1 MSQEELLQI
10 RKYIKE
16 ARRVV
21 FLGGA
26 GVSTGS
32 GISDFRSPQ
41 GLYNVQSKYGRPY
54 EEMLS
59 LSFFESDP
67 ETFYDFYWST
77 MVFPS
82 AEPNAAHLALA
93 DFEKRYPNKL
103 TIITQNIDG
112 LHQKAGSKRVL
123 EIHGSTASYS
133 CCNCGKHY
141 SLEQIKHHGVPK
153 CTCGGI
159 IKPDVV
165 LYEEPLPNDVFLGA
179 INAMK
184 FANVLLVAGTSL
196 RVQPAA
202 MLPDYFDGGKSVL
215 INAEPTPLDDH
226 FDYLIR
232 EDVGEVLAAILG
244 EKI

>member
-1 MSQEELLQI
+1 MSQEELLQM
-10 RKYIKE
+10 RNCIKE

-41 GLYNVQSKYGRPY
+41 GLYNVQSKYGHPY
-54 EEMLS
+54 ETMLS

-77 MVFPS
+77 MVFPD
-82 AEPNAAHLALA
+82 AQPNAAHLALA

-133 CCNCGKHY
+133 CCSCGKRY
-141 SLEQIKHHGVPK
+141 SLGQIKHHGVPK
-153 CTCGGI
+153 CSCGGI

-165 LYEEPLPNDVFLGA
+165 LYEEPLPGDVFLNA
-179 INAMK
+179 INATK
-184 FANVLLVAGTSL
+184 LANVLIVAGTSL

-202 MLPDYFDGGKSVL
+202 MLPDYFNGGESIL
-215 INAEPTPLDDH
+215 INAEPTPLDDR

-232 EDVGEVLAAILG
+232 EDVGEALAAMLG
-244 EKI
+244 EK

>member
-1 MSQEELLQI
+1 MEIDTLLQI
-10 RKYIKE
+10 RKAIKE
-16 ARRVV
+16 ARHVA

-41 GLYNVQSKYGRPY
+41 GLYNVKSKYGRSY

-59 LSFFESDP
+59 LPFFESDP

-77 MVFPS
+77 MVFPN
-82 AEPNAAHLALA
+82 AKPNAAHLSLG
-93 DFEKRYPNKL
+93 DFQERNPNKL

-112 LHQKAGSKRVL
+112 LHQKAGSKGVL

-133 CCNCGKHY
+133 CCKCARHY
-141 SLEQIKHHGVPK
+141 GFEQIKPHGVPK
-153 CTCGGI
+153 CSCGGI

-165 LYEEPLPNDVFLGA
+165 LYEEPLPGDVLLAA
-179 INAMK
+179 INAIK
-184 FANVLLVAGTSL
+184 QADVLIVAGTSL

-202 MLPDYFDGGKSVL
+202 TLPEYFDGRLSIL
-215 INAEPTPLDDH
+215 INAEPTPLDDR
-226 FDYLIR
+226 FTYLVR
-232 EDVGEVLAAILG
+232 EDAGEALKAIL
-244 EKI
+244 EERS

>member
-1 MSQEELLQI
+1 MNQENLLQI
-10 RKYIKE
+10 RKCIKE
-16 ARRVV
+16 AGRVV

-77 MVFPS
+77 MVFPD
-82 AEPNAAHLALA
+82 AKPNAAHLALA
-93 DFEKRYPNKL
+93 DFERRYPNKL

-133 CCNCGKHY
+133 CCNCGKRY

-165 LYEEPLPNDVFLGA
+165 LYEEPLPEDVFLGA
-179 INAMK
+179 INATK
-184 FANVLLVAGTSL
+184 FANVLIVAGTSL

-202 MLPDYFDGGKSVL
+202 MLPDYFSGGKSIL

-226 FDYLIR
+226 FDYVIR
-232 EDVGEVLAAILG
+232 EDVGEVLTEILG
-244 EKI
+244 EKL